1 MIKTILINGAT
12 SGLGKQLSIF
22 FDRKDYKLI
31 CLGKDKK
38 KMFSLKKRLKKTHI
52 FINNDF
58 TKEKNLKSLKKDLNK
73 YQNID
78 AVIHSMGG
86 GLGLKKDLLPKEDF
100 LKLFSVNLLVQSEI
114 NNLLISKAIKKKK
127 KLKIVHLSTTASLE
141 SIASI
146 GYSTAKS
153 ALNTYSKIL
162 SKKFLKNKID
172 VKNLILGA
180 FETED
185 NSFARLKKKNLKAY
199 NDFKKK
205 RLPLNRYAISDEIIP
220 VIEFILSNKSN
231 ILSNELIIDNR
242 ELNTFRN

>member
-12 SGLGKQLSIF
+12 SGLGKQLSVF

-242 ELNTFRN
+242 EINTFRN

>member
-1 MIKTILINGAT
+1 
-12 SGLGKQLSIF
+12 
-22 FDRKDYKLI
+22 
-31 CLGKDKK
+31 
-38 KMFSLKKRLKKTHI
+38 MFSLKKKLKKTHI

-73 YQNID
+73 YQNIE

-100 LKLFSVNLLVQSEI
+100 LKLFNVNFLVQSEI

-162 SKKFLKNKID
+162 SKKL
-172 VKNLILGA
+172 
-180 FETED
+180 
-185 NSFARLKKKNLKAY
+185 
-199 NDFKKK
+199 
-205 RLPLNRYAISDEIIP
+205 
-220 VIEFILSNKSN
+220 
-231 ILSNELIIDNR
+231 
-242 ELNTFRN
+242 

>member
-73 YQNID
+73 YQNIE

-100 LKLFSVNLLVQSEI
+100 LKLFNVNFLVQSEI

-127 KLKIVHLSTTASLE
+127 KLKIVQLSTNASL
-141 SIASI
+141 
-146 GYSTAKS
+146 
-153 ALNTYSKIL
+153 NQ
-162 SKKFLKNKID
+162 
-172 VKNLILGA
+172 
-180 FETED
+180 
-185 NSFARLKKKNLKAY
+185 
-199 NDFKKK
+199 
-205 RLPLNRYAISDEIIP
+205 
-220 VIEFILSNKSN
+220 
-231 ILSNELIIDNR
+231 
-242 ELNTFRN
+242 